1 MMKVFSKLC
10 VVSSQGRVGVKRACE
25 EEVPCAG
32 MGVSEERVSGGP
44 GIWRYEGLLK
54 FR

>member
-25 EEVPCAG
+25 EVPCAG
-32 MGVSEERVSGGP
+32 MGVSEERMSGGP
-44 GIWRYEGLLK
+44 
-54 FR
+54 